1 MLKAISVFTQ
11 EIVENIFFR
20 ECLTEKLTIINLF
33 LISMLIHISVK
44 PALK

>member
-20 ECLTEKLTIINLF
+20 ECLTEKLTIIILF

-44 PALK
+44 PAIK